1 MELKNLKEASK
12 EEVEAFLSS
21 FDTVLTDCDGV
32 LWHGNQAIEGSPQM
46 IQKFRKLGKKVI
58 FVTNNSSKTRSEFVQ
73 KSKDLG
79 FGGELEEFFTTSLL
93 VAEYLKNIGFD
104 KKVYL
109 HSYPGM
115 AKSLDECGIKHI
127 GLGPDPSPNNWSPE
141 CLVKAASELDP
152 EVGCVVTSLDWQT
165 SYIKIIKVC
174 SYLQNPEVMFLVP
187 NMDER
192 IPDGSDLLLPGT
204 GSMVNMFKSVTQRQP
219 IVLGKPEKYIFE
231 AVQKKFP
238 DIEPSRTLMIGDKYD
253 IFYFSQVC
261 FKTIA
266 FCFSLKTDIQMG
278 KNCDLKTLLV
288 GTGVD
293 NVETARNL
301 DLNQRPDYFIPS
313 LGDLLYQD

>member
-1 MELKNLKEASK
+1 
-12 EEVEAFLSS
+12 
-21 FDTVLTDCDGV
+21 
-32 LWHGNQAIEGSPQM
+32 
-46 IQKFRKLGKKVI
+46 
-58 FVTNNSSKTRSEFVQ
+58 
-73 KSKDLG
+73 
-79 FGGELEEFFTTSLL
+79 
-93 VAEYLKNIGFD
+93 
-104 KKVYL
+104 
-109 HSYPGM
+109 
-115 AKSLDECGIKHI
+115 
-127 GLGPDPSPNNWSPE
+127 
-141 CLVKAASELDP
+141 
-152 EVGCVVTSLDWQT
+152 
-165 SYIKIIKVC
+165 
-174 SYLQNPEVMFLVP
+174 
-187 NMDER
+187 
-192 IPDGSDLLLPGT
+192 
-204 GSMVNMFKSVTQRQP
+204 MFKSVTQRQP

-293 NVETARNL
+293 DLETSRSL

>member
-32 LWHGNQAIEGSPQM
+32 LWRGNQAIEGSSQM
-46 IQKFRKLGKKVI
+46 IQQFRKLGKKVI

-127 GLGPDPSPNNWSPE
+127 GLGPDPLPNNWSNWSPD
-141 CLVKAASELDP
+141 CLERVASELDP
-152 EVGCVVTSLDWQT
+152 EVRCVVTSLDWQT

-192 IPDGSDLLLPGT
+192 VPGRSDVLLPGT

-238 DIEPSRTLMIGDKYD
+238 DIEPSRTLMIGDK
-253 IFYFSQVC
+253 
-261 FKTIA
+261 
-266 FCFSLKTDIQMG
+266 
-278 KNCDLKTLLV
+278 
-288 GTGVD
+288 
-293 NVETARNL
+293 
-301 DLNQRPDYFIPS
+301 
-313 LGDLLYQD
+313 